1 VSREAARF
9 EPLAKWSRGEEV
21 LALGVV
27 RFVLAQLRSLRDRGR
42 PLRMRAPK
50 ILRATQ
56 RPAIDDPENE
66 DLSPSLRQ
74 Q

>member
-1 VSREAARF
+1 
-9 EPLAKWSRGEEV
+9 
-21 LALGVV
+21 
-27 RFVLAQLRSLRDRGR
+27 
-42 PLRMRAPK
+42 MRAPK
-50 ILRATQ
+50 ILRATR